1 MKLVLLASI
10 ADIQLGKMLSPKA
23 KTGLRPFPYLRN
35 TNVQWGHIDTSDLL
49 RMDFS
54 EKEQR
59 KFVLRAGD
67 LLVCEGGE
75 PGRCAV
81 WRGEITDCYYQKALH
96 RVRPHEGKADTEFLA
111 LWLRHQSATGAFE
124 DQNAKTTIAHLPL
137 VRLEQLLVPDL
148 DVTEQRQI
156 AARLKAQLTEVETAR
171 EGVKAQVRD
180 ADLLRRALL
189 QTAFNSLDDI
199 PSKPLGEWVASYRNG
214 FGKRPGAEET
224 GPIVLRIADV
234 SSGVINLS
242 TPRRGTVSGRE
253 AETYRLQPDDLLFV
267 RVNGAR
273 EIVGRCCVVGSE
285 VPADTIFNDHLIR
298 VRLKLGI
305 DAEYARF
312 CASSPSARSL
322 IEEAASTSVGQLTIN
337 QKVIASIVVPELSL
351 DQQRQFVTRLKAQ
364 LAEANALR
372 AALDAQHH
380 ELDLLPSRILA
391 EAFGN

>member
-156 AARLKAQLTEVETAR
+156 AARLKAQLAEVETAR
-171 EGVKAQVRD
+171 QAAREQVREVANLINAIVRQGASYSGAETVLLGDVIRIDAKIVDPTKQEYAVLPHISAENISSVTGLLHNIRSAADDGMESGKYLFDAGDVLYSKLRPYLRKATTVDFDGLCSADMYPIKFNKNRVD
-180 ADLLRRALL
+180 ADFLRFLLVSDEF
-189 QTAFNSLDDI
+189 T
-199 PSKPLGEWVASYRNG
+199 SYTNE
-214 FGKRPGAEET
+214 K
-224 GPIVLRIADV
+224 
-234 SSGVINLS
+234 
-242 TPRRGTVSGRE
+242 
-253 AETYRLQPDDLLFV
+253 
-267 RVNGAR
+267 
-273 EIVGRCCVVGSE
+273 
-285 VPADTIFNDHLIR
+285 
-298 VRLKLGI
+298 
-305 DAEYARF
+305 
-312 CASSPSARSL
+312 SARSRMPKL
-322 IEEAASTSVGQLTIN
+322 NREQLF
-337 QKVIASIVVPELSL
+337 AYECELPPL
-351 DQQRQFVTRLKAQ
+351 DEQRAIVTRLKVQ
-364 LAEANALR
+364 LAEVDTLAD
-372 AALDAQHH
+372 AAAGQLT
-380 ELDLLPSRILA
+380 EIERLPSRILA
-391 EAFGN
+391 EAFGS

>member
-156 AARLKAQLTEVETAR
+156 AARLKAQLAEVETAR
-171 EGVKAQVRD
+171 QAAREQVREVANLINAIVRQGASYSGAETVLLGDVIRIDAKIVDPTKQEYAVLPHISAHNIRSAADDGMESGKYLFDAGDVLYSKLRPYLRKATTVDFDGLCSADMYPIKFNKNRVD
-180 ADLLRRALL
+180 ADFLRFLLVSDEF
-189 QTAFNSLDDI
+189 T
-199 PSKPLGEWVASYRNG
+199 SYTNE
-214 FGKRPGAEET
+214 K
-224 GPIVLRIADV
+224 
-234 SSGVINLS
+234 
-242 TPRRGTVSGRE
+242 
-253 AETYRLQPDDLLFV
+253 
-267 RVNGAR
+267 
-273 EIVGRCCVVGSE
+273 
-285 VPADTIFNDHLIR
+285 
-298 VRLKLGI
+298 
-305 DAEYARF
+305 
-312 CASSPSARSL
+312 SARSRMPKL
-322 IEEAASTSVGQLTIN
+322 NREQLF
-337 QKVIASIVVPELSL
+337 AYECELPPL
-351 DQQRQFVTRLKAQ
+351 DEQRAIVTRLKVQ
-364 LAEANALR
+364 LAEVDTLAD
-372 AALDAQHH
+372 AAAGQLT
-380 ELDLLPSRILA
+380 EIERLPSRILA
-391 EAFGN
+391 EAFGS